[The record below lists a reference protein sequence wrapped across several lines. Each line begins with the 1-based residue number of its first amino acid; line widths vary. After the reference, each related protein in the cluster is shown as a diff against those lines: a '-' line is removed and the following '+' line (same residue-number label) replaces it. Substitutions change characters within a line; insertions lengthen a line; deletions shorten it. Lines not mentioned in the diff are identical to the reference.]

1 MNKNGFIDELEV
13 MHIVLN
19 TLQYPIEY
27 MDSLS
32 WADIAGL
39 ADKKIEQQK
48 EDYELYSY
56 VVSVGVNNAL
66 NKKKITVFGKSEST
80 SNKKMNVVEGLDKN
94 KQQLFD
100 EMNKRFGN

>member
-1 MNKNGFIDELEV
+1 

-27 MDSLS
+27 MDFLS

-80 SNKKMNVVEGLDKN
+80 NNKKMNVVEGLDKN